1 MALALGRGYPY
12 PAWAVRQALD
22 PAYEPSPPQQ
32 PANTP
37 DHLLY
42 RHLGREL
49 VHLAAVLRGARGAD
63 AGRWPG
69 RAETLRA
76 MLPRRGDRW
85 YNRRRGESGVFIR
98 DTLQTVAR
106 QLRSR

>member
-1 MALALGRGYPY
+1 MRK
-12 PAWAVRQALD
+12 ALD
-22 PAYEPSPPQQ
+22 PRYEPVPP
-32 PANTP
+32 P
-37 DHLLY
+37 DAPDLLY

-85 YNRRRGESGVFIR
+85 YNRRRGEARVFVR
-98 DTLQTVAR
+98 DTFDTVAR

>member
-12 PAWAVRQALD
+12 PAWAVRKALD
-22 PAYEPSPPQQ
+22 PRYEPVAPPDS
-32 PANTP
+32 P

-63 AGRWPG
+63 TGRWPG

-85 YNRRRGESGVFIR
+85 YNRRRGEAGVFVR
-98 DTLQTVAR
+98 DTLGTLAG